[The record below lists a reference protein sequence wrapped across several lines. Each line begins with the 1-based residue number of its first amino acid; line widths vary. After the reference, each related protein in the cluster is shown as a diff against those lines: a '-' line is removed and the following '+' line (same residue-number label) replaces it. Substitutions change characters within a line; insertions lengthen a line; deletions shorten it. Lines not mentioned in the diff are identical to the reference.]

1 MFLNGTYEAI
11 NFSEMFLLD
20 AQFGFISRAVIYLRS
35 VSNSQLACICVILKP
50 RCRYNLC
57 TCVIPSTMYS
67 IFRFLIIIPVTKM
80 MCRDMVLRKPILLI
94 CMRSQQMVT

>member
-35 VSNSQLACICVILKP
+35 VSN
-50 RCRYNLC
+50 
-57 TCVIPSTMYS
+57 
-67 IFRFLIIIPVTKM
+67 
-80 MCRDMVLRKPILLI
+80 
-94 CMRSQQMVT
+94 